1 MSAPQERTLEHR
13 PIADAAHLLD
23 LCNEVMFAV
32 DLAGRVSYVNAA
44 WMRTLG
50 VSRER
55 SEGQPFVDFVRD
67 ESRAVVAAALDAA
80 ARDRD
85 ARRIELS
92 MHGPFGTRVVL
103 EGDVRGQLG
112 TDGELRML
120 GFFRDVTLQRAAE
133 ADRMWKTAFLDQV
146 VEGAPEAI
154 MFLGTDGR
162 VQRINSEFTRLFG
175 YTPDEAVGRHIDT
188 LVVPQD
194 LRVQGADLCVRA
206 GKSEVINIDTVR
218 RRKDGTLAEVSLLAT
233 PIRVGGQQVAILG
246 IYRDISERRRMQKQL
261 ARSQRL
267 EAVGRLAGGISH
279 DFNNLLT
286 VINATAEL
294 LASELPEESA
304 ARRSAEEIGRAGA
317 RAAALTAQLLAF
329 SRRQVLQPV
338 ALDINAIVRDVL
350 RMLGR
355 VIGEDIA
362 VRLELGDALGTVLG
376 DASELEQVL
385 MNLAINAR
393 DAMKSGGRL
402 TISTTPTSLDA
413 EQAGALHLTEG
424 KYVELCV
431 ADTGCGIDPAIVDRI
446 FEPFFTTKLG
456 EAGGTGLG
464 LATVYAIVQRL
475 RGTIRVESELG
486 VGSRFHVYL
495 PISSLPVRPVEAE
508 REPARRSAGRETVLV
523 VEDDSSI
530 RMLVDRALAN
540 AGYTV
545 IAAPSPQA
553 ALRLFEQHAA
563 EIALVFTD
571 VVMPGMSGAEL
582 VQQIRALRPSVPVL
596 FTSGYADDRHIAP
609 SGLPADASF
618 IAKPYTFAALSR
630 KVREVLEA

>member
-1 MSAPQERTLEHR
+1 
-13 PIADAAHLLD
+13 
-23 LCNEVMFAV
+23 
-32 DLAGRVSYVNAA
+32 
-44 WMRTLG
+44 MRSLG

-55 SEGQPFVDFVRD
+55 SEGQPLSDFVRE

-80 ARDRD
+80 ARDRE
-85 ARRIELS
+85 ARRVELS

-103 EGDVRGQLG
+103 EGDLRGYVG
-112 TDGELRML
+112 STGERQML

-133 ADRMWKTAFLDQV
+133 ADRTWKTAFLDQV

-175 YTPDEAVGRHIDT
+175 YAPDEAVGRHIDT

-194 LRVQGADLCVRA
+194 LHIQGADLCVRA

-218 RRKDGTLAEVSLLAT
+218 RRKDGSLVEVSLLAT
-233 PIRVGGQQVAILG
+233 PIRVQGQQVAILG

-294 LASELPEESA
+294 LASELPESSSP
-304 ARRSAEEIGRAGA
+304 RRLAEEIGRAGT

-338 ALDINAIVRDVL
+338 PLDVNAIVRDVL
-350 RMLGR
+350 RMLAR
-355 VIGEDIA
+355 VIGEDIS
-362 VRLELGDALGTVLG
+362 VRLELGDGLGTVLG
-376 DASELEQVL
+376 DASEVEQVL

-402 TISTTPTSLDA
+402 TISTSRASLDA
-413 EQAGALHLTEG
+413 EQASVLHLTPG
-424 KYVELCV
+424 DYIELTV
-431 ADTGCGIDPAIVDRI
+431 DDTGCGIDPATVDRI

-475 RGTIRVESELG
+475 RGTIRVESELS
-486 VGSRFHVYL
+486 VGTRFHVYL
-495 PISSLPVRPVEAE
+495 PISEAPVRTVEVE
-508 REPARRSAGRETVLV
+508 PLPARRSMGREVVLV

-530 RMLVDRALAN
+530 RMLVERALAS

-545 IAAPSPQA
+545 LAAPSPQA

-563 EIALVFTD
+563 EIALVFSD
-571 VVMPGMSGAEL
+571 VVMPGMSGPALIEQL
-582 VQQIRALRPSVPVL
+582 RAMRPGIPVL
-596 FTSGYADDRHIAP
+596 FTSGYADDRHVAP
-609 SGLPADASF
+609 SGLPSDAHF